1 MNEWERRR
9 LLKEVVR
16 AGTCQFPIRLKGEA
30 VNLATGEVTPRGL
43 LVSCKDRRESV
54 CRACS
59 ERYETDAW
67 IIAAAG
73 VNGGKGVPESVAG
86 APRLF
91 VTVTAPSFGRVH
103 SVTTTGSCG
112 ASSGSRARRCP
123 HGRLMKCAAHH
134 EKTEELLGHP
144 LCEECF
150 DAVGAVRWNANATRL
165 WAETMR
171 RGRRALATA
180 SGVSRRHLAMTT
192 RLEYVKVVEL
202 QRRGLVHFHALV
214 RLDQEEDVLDAD
226 QASRAMRR
234 AIREACVTDAWGE
247 YRFGEVMEVEIL
259 GDTNQDVRSVATY
272 LAKYVTKSAGA
283 SVELTHRFATRRQ
296 IANLVADTH
305 LRRLALCAWD
315 DGMRRHAHSLGY
327 RGHFITKSRG
337 YSTTFATLRAA
348 RAEYWT
354 KGVLADPSLASYRY
368 EGRGYD
374 DPRASHLAGALAALD
389 RERRREER
397 RTARGEKP

>member
-1 MNEWERRR
+1 
-9 LLKEVVR
+9 
-16 AGTCQFPIRLKGEA
+16 
-30 VNLATGEVTPRGL
+30 
-43 LVSCKDRRESV
+43 
-54 CRACS
+54 
-59 ERYETDAW
+59 
-67 IIAAAG
+67 
-73 VNGGKGVPESVAG
+73 
-86 APRLF
+86 
-91 VTVTAPSFGRVH
+91 
-103 SVTTTGSCG
+103 
-112 ASSGSRARRCP
+112 
-123 HGRLMKCAAHH
+123 
-134 EKTEELLGHP
+134 
-144 LCEECF
+144 
-150 DAVGAVRWNANATRL
+150 
-165 WAETMR
+165 
-171 RGRRALATA
+171 
-180 SGVSRRHLAMTT
+180 
-192 RLEYVKVVEL
+192 
-202 QRRGLVHFHALV
+202 
-214 RLDQEEDVLDAD
+214 
-226 QASRAMRR
+226 MRR

>member
-1 MNEWERRR
+1 MNDWERRR
-9 LLKEVVR
+9 LLGEVVR
-16 AGTCQFPIRLKGEA
+16 AGNCQVPVRLRGEA
-30 VNLATGEVTPRGL
+30 VNLETGEVTPRGL
-43 LVSCKDRRESV
+43 TVSCKDRRESV

-67 IIAAAG
+67 IIAATG
-73 VNGGKGVPESVAG
+73 VNGGKGVPDSVVG

-103 SVTTTGSCG
+103 SVTATGSCG
-112 ASSGSRARRCP
+112 ASRRSRSQRCP
-123 HGRLMKCAAHH
+123 HGRLVRCDAYH
-134 EKTEELLGHP
+134 ERSEDVVGHP

-150 DAVGAVRWNANATRL
+150 DALGAVRWNANSTQL
-165 WAETMR
+165 WAEAMR
-171 RGRRALATA
+171 RSRRELAAA
-180 SGVSRRHLAMTT
+180 SGVSRRHLAKTT

-214 RLDQEEDVLDAD
+214 RLDQVEDVPDAD
-226 QASRAMRR
+226 QVSRAMRR
-234 AIREACVTDAWGE
+234 AIGEARVSDTWGE

-259 GDTNQDVRSVATY
+259 GATNQDVRSVATY

-283 SVELTHRFATRRQ
+283 SVELAHRFTTRRQ
-296 IANLVADTH
+296 IRNLVTDTH

-327 RGHFITKSRG
+327 RGHFITKSRR

-348 RAEYWT
+348 RAEFWT
-354 KGVLADPSLASYRY
+354 KGAVAEPILASYRY
-368 EGRGYD
+368 EGRGYE
-374 DPRASHLAGALAALD
+374 DPRGSQLAGALATLD

-397 RTARGEKP
+397 RAARGGKP